1 MSQAPQKGRGGHCG
15 LRAPSSRDCPPLLLT
30 RPWHP
35 DGWDEPRSLAPRGC
49 QGRAERKE
57 RPGPDSAAH
66 PPAPSAVSSI
76 LGTWL
81 DQGSEDFCQPPDLPC
96 LRQLVADLLLNIPG
110 SDLERRAHLLLAQL
124 EHADLSEAEPE
135 GEAGWGT
142 QGEQRLA
149 SDCPCGHHRRGPQS
163 GTSGIG
169 GGMFPIWKAGSGTS
183 CSLTTSQDVEP
194 PPAAAPTTRR
204 PRSAAEAAADEAA
217 PSQRHPISVWRD
229 RQAGAPR
236 AAPRRRLLPRRR

>member
-1 MSQAPQKGRGGHCG
+1 MPTRLLCPQDSPSQNTGVGCHFLLQGIVLTQISPNGRGGWTPLRPLRG
-15 LRAPSSRDCPPLLLT
+15 LQET
-30 RPWHP
+30 R
-35 DGWDEPRSLAPRGC
+35 
-49 QGRAERKE
+49 
-57 RPGPDSAAH
+57 
-66 PPAPSAVSSI
+66 V
-76 LGTWL
+76 
-81 DQGSEDFCQPPDLPC
+81 
-96 LRQLVADLLLNIPG
+96 
-110 SDLERRAHLLLAQL
+110 AQL

-204 PRSAAEAAADEAA
+204 PQSAAEAAADEAT

>member
-1 MSQAPQKGRGGHCG
+1 MGGTSPEAWPPGGARVGLRGRKGQALTLLPTHLPPVLSPPSWAPGWTRARRTSVSPPTSPASGNWWPTCRSTYPAPTWSAVPTSSWPSWSTRTSARQSQRGRQAGGH
-15 LRAPSSRDCPPLLLT
+15 
-30 RPWHP
+30 
-35 DGWDEPRSLAPRGC
+35 
-49 QGRAERKE
+49 
-57 RPGPDSAAH
+57 
-66 PPAPSAVSSI
+66 
-76 LGTWL
+76 
-81 DQGSEDFCQPPDLPC
+81 
-96 LRQLVADLLLNIPG
+96 
-110 SDLERRAHLLLAQL
+110 
-124 EHADLSEAEPE
+124 
-135 GEAGWGT
+135 
-142 QGEQRLA
+142 GEQRLA

-204 PRSAAEAAADEAA
+204 PQSAAEAAADEAA